1 VQATLSQLLFLVEK
15 RVNSSSES
23 ENIIPTKIHFNIF
36 LVDVASL
43 VISLEP
49 ILFLSMGKID
59 PIFSRFPQDTLV
71 TRAYDSSSLSTDG
84 PIAIL
89 WFVGIWD
96 SSEEDEEVRVTL

>member
-1 VQATLSQLLFLVEK
+1 MQATLSQLLFLVEK

-23 ENIIPTKIHFNIF
+23 ENIIPTKILFNIF

-89 WFVGIWD
+89 WFVGICD